1 MNGKSVYGEQRSAK
15 RKLLKVKALLK
26 IDGMETM
33 LGRTLD
39 VAGDGLS
46 LQVDNAVRPGELG
59 TVGFEI
65 FHEGKATSITA
76 RVKAQHCVLG
86 SDGFKAGF
94 QFVNLDLGMMA
105 ALARYLK

>member
-1 MNGKSVYGEQRSAK
+1 MNGKSVYGEQRSNK

-26 IDGMETM
+26 IDGMETV

-46 LQVDNAVRPGELG
+46 LQLDSAVKPAELG
-59 TVGFEI
+59 MVGFEL
-65 FHEGKATSITA
+65 FHEGKMTSITA
-76 RVKAQHCVLG
+76 RVRAQHCVLG
-86 SDGFKAGF
+86 SGGFKVGF

-105 ALARYLK
+105 ALGRYLK